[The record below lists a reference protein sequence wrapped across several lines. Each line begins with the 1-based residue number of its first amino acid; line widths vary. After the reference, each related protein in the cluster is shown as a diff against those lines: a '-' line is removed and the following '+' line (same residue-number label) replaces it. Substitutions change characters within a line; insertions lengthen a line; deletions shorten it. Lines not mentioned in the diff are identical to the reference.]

1 MAFKFKAKQ
10 ATSKLIGVDF
20 QVGKTGAITP
30 VAKLQPIQLAGVTV
44 SSVSMHNEDF
54 INTKDIRIGDTVL
67 VERAGDVIPY
77 IVKSMAE
84 LRDGSEKPI
93 KYPELCPFDTTHSV
107 RLVREE
113 GEAAWRCPTCTC
125 GRQDYQ
131 KFVFHTSKDAMD
143 IEGLSKATIERFV
156 QMGWLKNIAD
166 LYRLDYEAISKL
178 EGFGKKSAD
187 NLEKAIEKAK
197 KNPIQRLLHS
207 LSIHHLGKKAAKLIA
222 GELEN
227 VLDLKDWNLEKF
239 TSIKEIGPIVAQK
252 VMEFFGNHNNIAL
265 LQDMESLGVNMIP
278 TDEDRKPAVN
288 TEGVF
293 AGKSILFTGSL
304 MQFTRDS
311 AEKAAAAAG
320 ATIAS
325 SVSKNLNILVV
336 GEKAG
341 SKLKKAQDLKTV
353 EIMTEEEFMKLING

>member
-1 MAFKFKAKQ
+1 
-10 ATSKLIGVDF
+10 
-20 QVGKTGAITP
+20 
-30 VAKLQPIQLAGVTV
+30 
-44 SSVSMHNEDF
+44 
-54 INTKDIRIGDTVL
+54 
-67 VERAGDVIPY
+67 
-77 IVKSMAE
+77 
-84 LRDGSEKPI
+84 
-93 KYPELCPFDTTHSV
+93 
-107 RLVREE
+107 
-113 GEAAWRCPTCTC
+113 
-125 GRQDYQ
+125 
-131 KFVFHTSKDAMD
+131 
-143 IEGLSKATIERFV
+143 
-156 QMGWLKNIAD
+156 MGWVRNIAD

-197 KNPIQRLLHS
+197 KNSIQRLLHS

-222 GELEN
+222 AELEN
-227 VLDLKDWNLEKF
+227 VLDLKDWDLAKF

-252 VMEFFGNHNNIAL
+252 VMDFFKNENNIAL
-265 LQDMESLGVNMIP
+265 LQDMESLGVNMVP
-278 TDEDRKPAVN
+278 TEEDRKPPVN